1 MIQKN
6 NKTTEIAYA
15 VLTLGSSGLWGFV
28 SSWILYFYIPPTGT
42 PLVPIALYGLIML
55 LSKLINIFVNMPIGF
70 LSDQTRTPWGRRLPY
85 IFWATLFMAGL
96 FILLWT
102 PPHGNPM
109 FTLIYLAVVMCL
121 FNIAYG
127 FREIPYEAL
136 LPELAPEE
144 EQRISISGWRAGFQ
158 LAGAICAGFAGPLIE
173 ALGYS
178 HSALI
183 FALCMLPFFF
193 IPLFFIREKKQ
204 GSAKVEERLSFMSHL
219 RLTISNRSFRVF
231 VLTWSLAWMASTFVL
246 ETIPFITTE
255 ICRGSEADTV
265 YLYFSAIVVSLIC
278 FPGVTWLANRYGK
291 HLVFRGS
298 LLAGALVMP
307 CLFVISPSVP
317 APLLVQGVIWICFEA
332 MALSGFQVLPMAI
345 LAEISDKDAKLTGHN
360 REGSYYGA
368 LGVMEQVSSGGASAL
383 LPLFLLLGRS
393 HDDPNGPL
401 GIRVLGF
408 AGGLAMLIAFILY
421 RSYVHDSKSNG
432 T

>member
-6 NKTTEIAYA
+6 NKIPEIAYA

-42 PLVPIALYGLIML
+42 PLVPIGLYSLVML
-55 LSKLINIFVNMPIGF
+55 LSKLINIFVNLPVGY

-85 IFWATLFMAGL
+85 IFSASLFMVGLFVLLWVPPRGDPVFTLF
-96 FILLWT
+96 
-102 PPHGNPM
+102 
-109 FTLIYLAVVMCL
+109 YLAVVMCL
-121 FNIAYG
+121 FNIAYS

-136 LPELAPEE
+136 LPEIAPEE
-144 EQRISISGWRAGFQ
+144 QQRISISGWRAGFQ

-193 IPLFFIREKKQ
+193 IPLFFVRVRKQ
-204 GSAKVEERLSFMSHL
+204 SSARLEERLGFMAHL
-219 RLTISNRSFRVF
+219 RLTISNRLFRIF
-231 VLTWSLAWMASTFVL
+231 VLAWSLAWIASTFIL

-265 YLYFSAIVVSLIC
+265 YLYFSAILVSLIC
-278 FPGVTWLANRYGK
+278 FPLVTKLANGYGK
-291 HLVFRGS
+291 HVVFHGS
-298 LLAGALVMP
+298 LLAGAVVMP
-307 CLFVISPSVP
+307 GLFLISPAIPV
-317 APLLVQGVIWICFEA
+317 PLLVQGVIWICLEA
-332 MALSGFQVLPMAI
+332 AALSGFQVLPMAI
-345 LAEISDKDAKLTGHN
+345 LAEISDKDAELTGHK

-393 HDDPNGPL
+393 HNDPNGPL
-401 GIRVLGF
+401 GIRMLGL
-408 AGGLAMLIAFILY
+408 AGGLAMFVAFMVY
-421 RSYVHDSKSNG
+421 QRYGHDRKLDG